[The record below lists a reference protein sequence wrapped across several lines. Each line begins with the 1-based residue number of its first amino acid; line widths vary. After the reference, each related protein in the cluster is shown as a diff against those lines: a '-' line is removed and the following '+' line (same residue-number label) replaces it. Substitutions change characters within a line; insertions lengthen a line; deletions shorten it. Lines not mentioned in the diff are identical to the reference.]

1 MIVSRYEQRTIYET
15 AVALM
20 PDHKEL
26 LWEDWMLEVDSLLE
40 DRDLIGIVQTALEKR
55 CPKSATLGR
64 IGTPAE
70 VVLRMLILKH
80 RRDWSFEDLVREVR
94 ANVVYRDFTRI
105 GGQKVPD
112 RSTLIKIAN
121 YLGPDVIRAIHNR
134 VRDLGVNRKVSAGKK
149 MRVDTTVVETN
160 IHYPTDSSLL
170 GDGVRVLTRT
180 MKRIQRL
187 VGQTGTNLRD
197 RTRSVKYKLIEIAR
211 TSKAKAQE
219 NQGKL
224 KHAYEK
230 LMTTTGR
237 VIRQARTFTKE
248 VRQGIKR
255 AATPIA
261 QLVVDSL
268 ATYLEEICGLTKR
281 VVEQT
286 KARIVRGDTH
296 YKDKVLSIFQPFTEA
311 IRKGKA
317 AKPTEFGKMVK
328 IQEAEDQLIVDYEV
342 FQKRPADAELLIP
355 SIEKHKEVYG
365 VVPSL
370 VAADAGFFSAKNEQE
385 AQAAGVAK
393 ISIPSRTTRSEARR
407 KHQKQRWFRR
417 GQRWRVGC
425 EGRISVIKRRH
436 GLFRSRY
443 KGESG
448 MERWVG
454 LGVIANNLTV
464 IGNEIAKRRNRTK
477 LAAEIV
483 G

>member
-355 SIEKHKEVYG
+355 SIEKHKEVY
-365 VVPSL
+365 
-370 VAADAGFFSAKNEQE
+370 
-385 AQAAGVAK
+385 
-393 ISIPSRTTRSEARR
+393 
-407 KHQKQRWFRR
+407 
-417 GQRWRVGC
+417 
-425 EGRISVIKRRH
+425 
-436 GLFRSRY
+436 
-443 KGESG
+443 
-448 MERWVG
+448 
-454 LGVIANNLTV
+454 
-464 IGNEIAKRRNRTK
+464 
-477 LAAEIV
+477 
-483 G
+483 